1 MKNTPTLAT
10 LAADLDSGRTSARK
24 LVDDC
29 LAKIADSSGEG
40 QRAFIHVDAEAA
52 IEAAE
57 AMDRL
62 REVKAAPSPY
72 AGIPISIK
80 DLFDIKG
87 QVTRAGS
94 RALEDSAPA
103 EADATVVARLRRAGF
118 VVIGRTNMTEF
129 AYSGIGINPHYG
141 TPKSAWQRN
150 VGHVPGGS
158 SSGAAVS
165 VVDGMAHGALGTD
178 TGGSCRIPAAY
189 NGIVGFKPTQ
199 RRVPLDGGVP
209 LSSTL
214 DSFGPL
220 ARTVACCAVLDAVL
234 ADETFVPL
242 QPLPIKGMRLAVP
255 TTVVLDE
262 LDDDVARTFERALET
277 LSRQGAL
284 IERIEVPEF
293 LDVGV
298 MNTKGGFSAA
308 ESYAWHRYL
317 IAGSGDVYD
326 PRVSVR
332 ILRGE
337 SISAAD
343 YIDLLNARKSLIA
356 RAEKRIAPY
365 DALVL
370 PTTANT
376 PPRIADL
383 ADDKAFTKANLLSL
397 RNCTLIN
404 MIDGCAISLPAH
416 REGEVPV
423 GLMLAAAGG
432 SDRRIFEWPQEWRPR
447 SVFDLAFTIDAQ
459 GTTTPLTLAID
470 QAVIAGWTGRDPV
483 ARDKHIAE
491 LEAIGIARPASTPI
505 YYRVSAR
512 RLVITDSIEVC
523 GGDSSG
529 EVEFVLIGW
538 QGRIFVGV
546 GSDHTDRKVETYS
559 VTVSKQMCDKPMAPV
574 LWELEDVIGH
584 WDRMILRSYALI
596 DGARVLYQ
604 EGTLDAMLP
613 VADLIRARFRR
624 QGPARRLRHVR
635 RHFCRQGRHQA
646 RQPVRI

>member
-1 MKNTPTLAT
+1 MPNKPTLAT
-10 LAADLDSGRTSARK
+10 LADDLESGRTSARK
-24 LVDDC
+24 LVEDC
-29 LAKIADSSGEG
+29 IARIADPSGEG
-40 QRAFIHVDAEAA
+40 QRTFIHVDRDAA
-52 IEAAE
+52 IAAAD
-57 AMDRL
+57 AMDHL
-62 REVKAAPSPY
+62 RKAKAAPSRF

-94 RALEDSAPA
+94 RALDDSPPA
-103 EADATVVARLRRAGF
+103 QADATVVARLRRAGF
-118 VVIGRTNMTEF
+118 IVIGRTNMTEF

-178 TGGSCRIPAAY
+178 TGGSCRIPAAF

-209 LSSTL
+209 LSFSL

-220 ARTVACCAVLDAVL
+220 ARTASCCAVLDAVL
-234 ADETFVPL
+234 ADQPIVPL
-242 QPLPIKGMRLAVP
+242 RPRQIKGMRLAVP
-255 TTVVLDE
+255 TTIVLDD
-262 LDDDVARTFERALET
+262 LDDAVAKAFDRVLEA

-298 MNTKGGFSAA
+298 IGAKGGFSAA

-317 IAGSGDVYD
+317 LTSKGDAYD
-326 PRVSVR
+326 PRVSLR

-337 SISAAD
+337 AISAAD
-343 YIDLLNARKSLIA
+343 YIDMLNARRSLIA
-356 RAEKRIAPY
+356 RIEKRIAPY
-365 DALVL
+365 DALVM

-383 ADDKAFTKANLLSL
+383 ADDKAFTAENLRAL

-404 MIDGCAISLPAH
+404 VIDGCAISLPAH

-432 SDRRIFEWPQEWRPR
+432 SDRRIFE
-447 SVFDLAFTIDAQ
+447 LAVGMESI
-459 GTTTPLTLAID
+459 I
-470 QAVIAGWTGRDPV
+470 
-483 ARDKHIAE
+483 
-491 LEAIGIARPASTPI
+491 
-505 YYRVSAR
+505 RV
-512 RLVITDSIEVC
+512 
-523 GGDSSG
+523 
-529 EVEFVLIGW
+529 
-538 QGRIFVGV
+538 
-546 GSDHTDRKVETYS
+546 
-559 VTVSKQMCDKPMAPV
+559 
-574 LWELEDVIGH
+574 
-584 WDRMILRSYALI
+584 
-596 DGARVLYQ
+596 
-604 EGTLDAMLP
+604 
-613 VADLIRARFRR
+613 
-624 QGPARRLRHVR
+624 
-635 RHFCRQGRHQA
+635 
-646 RQPVRI
+646 

>member
-10 LAADLDSGRTSARK
+10 LAEDLALGRTSARK
-24 LVDDC
+24 LVDEC
-29 LAKIADSSGEG
+29 IARIADPSGEG
-40 QRAFIHVDAEAA
+40 IRTFIHVDREAA

-62 REVKAAPSPY
+62 RAAKAAPSPY
-72 AGIPISIK
+72 AGIPVSIK

-103 EADATVVARLRRAGF
+103 EADATAVARLRGAGF
-118 VVIGRTNMTEF
+118 IVIGRTNMTEF

-141 TPKSAWQRN
+141 TPKSAWQRG

-165 VVDGMAHGALGTD
+165 IADGMAYGALGTD

-209 LSSTL
+209 LSFTL

-220 ARTVACCAVLDAVL
+220 ARTVGCCAVLDAVL
-234 ADETFVPL
+234 ADEPVRPL
-242 QPLPIKGMRLAVP
+242 RPRPVKGMRLAVP
-255 TTVVLDE
+255 TTIALDE
-262 LDDDVARTFERALET
+262 LEDEVARTFERALEV
-277 LSRQGAL
+277 LSREGAL
-284 IERIEVPEF
+284 IERIAVPEF

-298 MNTKGGFSAA
+298 MNAKGGFSAS

-317 IAGSGDVYD
+317 LASKGDVYD
-326 PRVSVR
+326 PRVSSR

-337 SISAAD
+337 GLSAAD
-343 YIDLLNARKSLIA
+343 YIDLLGARRSLIA
-356 RAEKRIAPY
+356 RAAVRLAPY
-365 DALVL
+365 DALVM
-370 PTTANT
+370 PTTAIT

-423 GLMLAAAGG
+423 GLMLAASGE
-432 SDRRIFEWPQEWRPR
+432 SDRRILE
-447 SVFDLAFTIDAQ
+447 LA
-459 GTTTPLTLAID
+459 
-470 QAVIAGWTGRDPV
+470 AG
-483 ARDKHIAE
+483 I
-491 LEAIGIARPASTPI
+491 
-505 YYRVSAR
+505 
-512 RLVITDSIEVC
+512 
-523 GGDSSG
+523 
-529 EVEFVLIGW
+529 
-538 QGRIFVGV
+538 
-546 GSDHTDRKVETYS
+546 
-559 VTVSKQMCDKPMAPV
+559 
-574 LWELEDVIGH
+574 EDVI
-584 WDRMILRSYALI
+584 
-596 DGARVLYQ
+596 RV
-604 EGTLDAMLP
+604 
-613 VADLIRARFRR
+613 
-624 QGPARRLRHVR
+624 
-635 RHFCRQGRHQA
+635 
-646 RQPVRI
+646 